1 MSKKHAALRR
11 ILLTAAMLA
20 TAPVVSAAAQ
30 DVQQALSGA
39 EAAISEAKAEHW
51 IWRDT
56 EKLYEQAQQAAEKG
70 ENEKALE
77 LAKEAKSQAELALK
91 QFQIEQDIDRGEQ

>member
-1 MSKKHAALRR
+1 MSNTRAALRR
-11 ILLTAAMLA
+11 ILLTTAMLA

-39 EAAISEAKAEHW
+39 EATISEARAKHW

-77 LAKEAKSQAELALK
+77 LAKEAKSQAELALE
-91 QFQIEQDIDRGEQ
+91 QFQIEQQIKRSEQ